1 VEEGI
6 PEDDPRNPAVI
17 ADNVGDNVGDV
28 AGMGADLFE
37 SYANSIISAMALASL
52 VASSGGLLAAD
63 MLPVAM
69 VLPLLLAAIGIFSS
83 FVGSFFVGRGSGEN
97 LHMALNLGVF
107 TSAIIMAVLGFSTIF
122 WLFEGNMSATLAIF
136 GSMAAGLIAG
146 IVIGLSTEIYTSYD
160 YGPTRS
166 IAEASTTGAATNII
180 RGLSIGMMSTWVP
193 VIAVIVGILSA
204 YSLAGLYGIAMA
216 AVGMLSTLGI
226 TLAVDCYGPVADNAA
241 GIAEMAGMGQ
251 EVREKAEALDSVGN
265 TTAAIGK
272 GFAIGSAALTAL
284 ALFSNYQENVA
295 EVIEVNFSI
304 TEPTVMVGLLLGGLL
319 PFIFSAMTM
328 EAVGKAA
335 QQMITEVRRQF
346 SEVTGILEG
355 TEEPNYQKCID
366 ISTAAAL
373 KEMIIPGTMAVVVPI
388 MVGIWDPNALG
399 GLLAGAIITGF
410 LLAIFLA
417 NAGGAWDNA
426 KKYIEKGHH
435 GGKGSDAHSAA
446 VVGDTVGD
454 PFKDTSGPSLN
465 ILIKLMS
472 IVSVVFVPIFLEVAG
487 YF

>member
-1 VEEGI
+1 
-6 PEDDPRNPAVI
+6 
-17 ADNVGDNVGDV
+17 
-28 AGMGADLFE
+28 
-37 SYANSIISAMALASL
+37 
-52 VASSGGLLAAD
+52 
-63 MLPVAM
+63 
-69 VLPLLLAAIGIFSS
+69 
-83 FVGSFFVGRGSGEN
+83 
-97 LHMALNLGVF
+97 MALNLGVF

-122 WLFEGNMSATLAIF
+122 WLLEGNMSATLAIF

-160 YGPTRS
+160 YGPTKS

-180 RGLSIGMMSTWVP
+180 RGLSVGMMSTWVP

-284 ALFSNYQENVA
+284 ALFSNYQANVLDA
-295 EVIEVNFSI
+295 GIKIDFAI
-304 TEPTVMVGLLLGGLL
+304 TEPKVMVGLLIGGLL
-319 PFIFSAMTM
+319 PFLFSAMTM

-355 TEEPNYQKCID
+355 TEEPDYQKCID

-373 KEMIIPGTMAVVVPI
+373 KEMIIPGTMAVVIPVL
-388 MVGIWDPNALG
+388 VGIWDPSALG
-399 GLLAGAIITGF
+399 GLLAGAIVTGF
-410 LLAIFLA
+410 LLAIFMA
-417 NAGGAWDNA
+417 NSGGAWDNA

-472 IVSVVFVPIFLEVAG
+472 IVSVVFVPLFIEVAG
-487 YF
+487 FF